1 MGSGIRVSGM
11 VSGLDTESIVSAL
24 VSTQVEKKNKYIKAK
39 TKLEWKEEAYKAIN
53 TKVYSLYNK
62 ASNLRFSSAY
72 NLRKTTVSDPTKAT
86 VTASSSAINGMQT
99 LQIKELAK
107 SGYITGAK
115 LDSGT
120 SGSST
125 LASLGYT
132 GGSSTISVRVG
143 DSSKDIEIDSST
155 TIDQFVESLNKAG
168 VKASYDSNNQR
179 IFVSAKDTGVDND
192 FSLTASSSDGLA
204 AIKAL
209 GLQTAKMSDAD
220 KAAYTKMKSYAVYGE
235 DGTTFDA
242 SATQASIESLLTTL
256 KDAYASNAALE
267 TEKSELN
274 ADLKYSKSW
283 DAIQEFRDANADDP
297 EKAQKAEDLL
307 RLLKYGE
314 SNYAYIKE
322 NGDGTF
328 EITNDNEGY
337 ASWATVTEKAKS
349 LAKELGLITSKEVD
363 GETTEDTSALDT
375 LYENVKNVKSYD
387 GDGEEL
393 GTSPNAEHY
402 LLKENGEYV
411 TTVDGET
418 VTVADR
424 ITAID
429 NTITANNQLIS
440 DNSYWD
446 LGKTAYLDEGFDVST
461 EAAKITEKIQ
471 MAIDALANAEDN
483 SGDTSGKY
491 ATRIN
496 ASDATIIL
504 NGAEFTSSSNTFDIN
519 GLSIKAT
526 GVTADDE
533 EITLSTDVDS
543 QGIYDEIKSFLKEY
557 NEVINEI
564 STLYN
569 ADSASGYEPLTDEE
583 KAEMSDSEVEKW
595 EEKVKNA
602 LLRKDSTLGSI
613 ITAMSSSMIQAYE
626 VNGTTYSLGSFGI
639 ETLGFLNASKNE
651 QYAFHIAGDSED
663 DVSKGKDD
671 KLLYAIQNNPD
682 DVVEFMKQLT
692 TGLYKELDNKMKGT
706 TLKSTYSIYNDKQ
719 MTKDIASYKTLISTW
734 EDKISDLE
742 DRYYSQFSTMEKML
756 AQMQSSTS
764 ALSSLMGTS

>member
-11 VSGLDTESIVSAL
+11 ISGLDTESIVSAL
-24 VSTQVEKKNKYIKAK
+24 VSAQVEKKNKYIKAK
-39 TKLEWKEEAYKAIN
+39 TKLEWKEEAYKSIN
-53 TKVYSLYNK
+53 SKVYSLYNK

-86 VTASSSAINGMQT
+86 VTASSSAINGTQT

-132 GGSSTISVRVG
+132 GGSSTITVRVG
-143 DSSKDIEIDSST
+143 DSSKDISIDSST
-155 TIDQFVESLNKAG
+155 TIDQFVESLNSAG

-192 FSLTASSSDGLA
+192 FSLTASSSDGLD

-209 GLQTAKMSDAD
+209 GLATAEMSDAD
-220 KAAYTKMKSYAVYGE
+220 KAAYTTMKSYAVYAE

-242 SATQASIESLLTTL
+242 TATQASIESILTTL
-256 KDAYASNAALE
+256 KDAYADNAALE

-274 ADLKYSKSW
+274 ANLKYSKSW
-283 DAIQEFRDANADDP
+283 DAIQEFRDANADDS
-297 EKAQKAEDLL
+297 EKAQKAEELL
-307 RLLKYGE
+307 KLLKYGDA
-314 SNYAYIKE
+314 NYSYV
-322 NGDGTF
+322 DT
-328 EITNDNEGY
+328 EGNIVTDY
-337 ASWATVTEKAKS
+337 TGELALPTVTEKAKE
-349 LAKELGLITSKEVD
+349 LARDLGLITTEVVD
-363 GETTEDTSALDT
+363 GESVDNTDALDT
-375 LYENVKNVKSYD
+375 LFTNVKNVKAYD
-387 GDGEEL
+387 GTDAYL

-402 LLKENGEYV
+402 LSKENGEYV

-424 ITAID
+424 LAAIED
-429 NTITANNQLIS
+429 AISANNQVIS
-440 DNSYWD
+440 ENSYWD
-446 LGKTAYLDEGFDVST
+446 LGKSAYLDESFDLST

-471 MAIDALANAEDN
+471 TAIEVLESEANNTGDA
-483 SGDTSGKY
+483 SGNY

-504 NGAEFTSSSNTFDIN
+504 NGAEFTSSSNTFEIN

-526 GVTADDE
+526 GVTADGE

-564 STLYN
+564 CSLYN

-595 EEKVKNA
+595 EEKVKSA
-602 LLRKDSTLGSI
+602 LLRKDSTLNTI
-613 ITAMSSSMIQAYE
+613 MTAMTSSMIQAYE

-639 ETLGFLNASKNE
+639 ETLGYLNASKNE

-663 DVSKGKDD
+663 DVSKGKED
-671 KLLYAIQNNPD
+671 KLMYAIQNNPD
-682 DVVEFMKQLT
+682 DVMEFMKQLT
-692 TGLYKELDNKMKGT
+692 TGLYKELDKQMKGT

-719 MTKDIASYKTLISTW
+719 ITKDIANYKSLISTW
-734 EDKISDLE
+734 EDKIADLE
-742 DRYYSQFSTMEKML
+742 DRYYNQFTAMEKQL